1 MFLDAVN
8 ASKITRRNAKY
19 RVFVRKTLTAFIVN
33 IDARLNIETKKKKKV
48 RIRGG
53 QITFHYVVSC
63 IVSWPESAYERYQS
77 GTKRDE
83 TLVLEVPPQKGGG
96 TEENGDEGTVR
107 LSLMNDGRLVNAS
120 KKTQTPNDSSGYTR
134 LKP

>member
-1 MFLDAVN
+1 MQD
-8 ASKITRRNAKY
+8 Y
-19 RVFVRKTLTAFIVN
+19 
-33 IDARLNIETKKKKKV
+33 NIETKKKKV

-83 TLVLEVPPQKGGG
+83 TLVLEVPPQKGRR

-120 KKTQTPNDSSGYTR
+120 KKTQTPNDSSGYTG

>member
-19 RVFVRKTLTAFIVN
+19 RVFVRKILTAFIVN

-77 GTKRDE
+77 DE

-96 TEENGDEGTVR
+96 
-107 LSLMNDGRLVNAS
+107 L
-120 KKTQTPNDSSGYTR
+120 KKTEMKELSD
-134 LKP
+134 